1 MIDDIIIDMYTWLAA
16 DTDMAAL
23 TNFGHTFSE
32 EAIAQEDLDTQHLLH
47 LFRPYE
53 LTDSVFD

>member
-1 MIDDIIIDMYTWLAA
+1 MLDDIINDMYTWLAD

-32 EAIAQEDLDTQHLLH
+32 EAITQGDLDTQHLL
-47 LFRPYE
+47 RPYE
-53 LTDSVFD
+53 LTDLVFD